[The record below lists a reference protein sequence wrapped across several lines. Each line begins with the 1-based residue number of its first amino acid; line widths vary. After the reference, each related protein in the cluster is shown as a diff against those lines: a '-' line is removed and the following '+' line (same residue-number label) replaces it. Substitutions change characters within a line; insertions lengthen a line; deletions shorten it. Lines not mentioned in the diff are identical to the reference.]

1 MKVSYNQGVANQIDP
16 KSCVQAS
23 NRLGE
28 ALTGESAGR
37 VLSRERHEPL
47 QSADGIRELGRPYC
61 PKLLAGRPALRETWA
76 GSARSETPNMHGNIL
91 RGNRE
96 SLKLPV
102 VKDGTAG
109 RMGKSKEESR

>member
-1 MKVSYNQGVANQIDP
+1 MKVSYNQGAANQIDL
-16 KSCVQAS
+16 KSCVRAS
-23 NRLGE
+23 NRPGE

-37 VLSRERHEPL
+37 VLSRERHDQL
-47 QSADGIRELGRPYC
+47 RSADELGDIGRPHC
-61 PKLLAGRPALRETWA
+61 PKSLAGRPALRETWA
-76 GSARSETPNMHGNIL
+76 GSARSETPNMHGNTL

-109 RMGKSKEESR
+109 RIGKSKDASR